1 MSWISKHVY
10 MCDWR
15 LEDRNKLKGW
25 VCLSVYCICHAFFF
39 IYYHCYLSI
48 SYLPIYIIPIRSSH
62 PSTHSSIII
71 NTVRVPYI
79 YPLLI
84 SKKHKR
90 QWKKLKLLSISR
102 KTPWTPCFNPHF
114 TTPPRVSTHTHT
126 HTHTHTVNFIPVTGI
141 SLPRCVPL
149 SSQLTAVLKTPKFW
163 KRPNV
168 IPKLAAAQKKA
179 PALATYPNDNG

>member
-48 SYLPIYIIPIRSSH
+48 SYLPIYIYYTYPTKPSIH
-62 PSTHSSIII
+62 PFI
-71 NTVRVPYI
+71 NNHQYI

-114 TTPPRVSTHTHT
+114 TTPPRVSTNTHT
-126 HTHTHTVNFIPVTGI
+126 HTHTHREFHPI